1 MKRWTHRDALL
12 KRWRR
17 RTGQAPTDKMGRGR
31 ITAMQLKRG
40 CKVELEHTR
49 SWRRACA
56 IALDHLTEDPR
67 YYVKLAKIHLD

>member
-1 MKRWTHRDALL
+1 
-12 KRWRR
+12 
-17 RTGQAPTDKMGRGR
+17 MGRGR
-31 ITAMQLKRG
+31 ITATQLKRG